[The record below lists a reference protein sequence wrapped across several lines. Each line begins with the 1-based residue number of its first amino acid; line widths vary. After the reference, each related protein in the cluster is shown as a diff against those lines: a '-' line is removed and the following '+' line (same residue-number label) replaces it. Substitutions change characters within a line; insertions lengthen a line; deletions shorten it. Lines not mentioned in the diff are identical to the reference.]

1 MRKPIGITYP
11 LSILTET
18 PEEHEAFNQVERQ
31 SNIKK
36 EILRNPSKETKLLLE
51 VALLTD
57 LVRELADRVRQ
68 LEGKQ

>member
-11 LSILTET
+11 HRLDPT
-18 PEEHEAFNQVERQ
+18 PEEDEAFNEIERRSKVKQ
-31 SNIKK
+31 
-36 EILRNPSKETKLLLE
+36 EIISNPSKETKLVLE

-57 LVRELADRVRQ
+57 LVRDLAERVRQ